1 MTGAAWSPAR
11 GSSYANPGV
20 RLAAD
25 TEVGF
30 AVAGDLGWRRQSK
43 ARHPAGRDHHVV
55 HAVAGDVRV
64 AQPLPSRGEPLLGAL
79 TGHADLVVALVG
91 GDRLFQS
98 RSPPVGELLD
108 AAREGADPYSGSP
121 FSRGAR
127 SFCSARRFPVSAMSV
142 M

>member
-1 MTGAAWSPAR
+1 MPQRTLAR
-11 GSSYANPGV
+11 G
-20 RLAAD
+20 
-25 TEVGF
+25 
-30 AVAGDLGWRRQSK
+30 
-43 ARHPAGRDHHVV
+43 PA
-55 HAVAGDVRV
+55 VRV
-64 AQPLPSRGEPLLGAL
+64 VEHGGERAVGQGRAGRGEPLLGAL
-79 TGHADLVVALVG
+79 TGHVDLVVALVG

>member
-1 MTGAAWSPAR
+1 VISGGGGRAKRDTPLAVITT
-11 GSSYANPGV
+11 SS
-20 RLAAD
+20 
-25 TEVGF
+25 T
-30 AVAGDLGWRRQSK
+30 
-43 ARHPAGRDHHVV
+43 
-55 HAVAGDVRV
+55 
-64 AQPLPSRGEPLLGAL
+64 PLPVTCAWRSRCPSRSEPLLGAL
-79 TGHADLVVALVG
+79 TGHVDLVVALVG